1 MTTTT
6 ISTRTRT
13 RTRTTEEAGS
23 RRVPTGKLKAAL
35 SALAATALLAAGTP
49 AATLTAHAKESD
61 KVTAEAVR
69 AGYPAGA
76 GDLGSLPGH
85 TGTTSSAGRNAPG
98 ICDRTPAVRDHLML
112 LLTSALT
119 PGYQGDCAGVT
130 GEWLARL
137 TFLEL
142 IGPAVRLT
150 SLRRG
155 DFARLAN
162 VRTLYITEQSHLTVL
177 PPDAFDG
184 LTGLEELRGYE
195 NGITTVST
203 GAFHGLP
210 SLRELHLHDNRISRL
225 EAGAF
230 TGLVSL
236 ETLVLYRNRIE
247 AFPFD
252 ELEALPALK
261 RLHITDNPGHAHGV
275 EVSPTSLHVPLGG
288 SASYRLRLTAAPS
301 TYGAR
306 VGPTPDMAV
315 VGVAPGMLTFTQDD
329 WFRSQEVTVSAP
341 QDSPTG
347 HGSVRHQVLDA
358 DYANRI
364 VGPVPQVRLWIG
376 TAPPSPPFPALHV
389 ADARTREGGDAPLV
403 FTVTLD
409 RAAPGEVTVDYATS
423 DGTAREGE
431 DYTRAA
437 GTLTFAPGERKKTVP
452 VAVLD
457 DARDEGEESLSLTLS
472 GASGARIARV
482 VATGT
487 ITNDDELPK
496 AWLARFGRTVAGQ
509 VVDAVGARLEGPA
522 SPHVTAGGIELGQA
536 RSGDTLRNL
545 ALAGGARVDSASEPL
560 ARVRSRAISPTA
572 REVLAESRFHLRSEG
587 TAGGPALSAWGRVAT
602 GGFDG
607 EVDDTRID
615 GTVTTAIVGAD
626 VERGRMTAGAAV
638 SYSRGDGE
646 FAATGRLASDRERG
660 EVESTLTSVHPY
672 LRARLSERTAV
683 WAMAG
688 VGAGKLTL
696 TEKGGT
702 PIRTDIRM
710 RMGAV
715 GAKGTLVP
723 APESG
728 GLELSVK
735 SDAFWV
741 RSSSDAVR
749 SRTAGV
755 LQAAEA
761 EADATRV
768 RLVLEGE
775 RAFALD
781 GGGTL
786 TPTIEMGARH
796 DGGDAQTGAGFELGA
811 GVRYA
816 TDRVRIEG
824 SAHAL
829 VAHERRGYREWG
841 ASGSIRIDPG
851 TFGRG
856 VSLTVAPSVGATP
869 NGVDRLWSLRDA
881 RSLARGGRREARS
894 RLEAELGYGLRA
906 RAGRGAATPYT
917 GLSLSEGGGR
927 EMRVGVRRA
936 VTPDLA
942 MGLEAARSDRDQE
955 ASGNALRAQVAMR
968 W

>member
-1 MTTTT
+1 MTTITIRTT
-6 ISTRTRT
+6 
-13 RTRTTEEAGS
+13 TRTTSRRTKEAGS
-23 RRVPTGKLKAAL
+23 RRVPAGKLKAAL
-35 SALAATALLAAGTP
+35 SALAAAALLAAGTP

-61 KVTAEAVR
+61 KVTTEAGRDGRGVET
-69 AGYPAGA
+69 
-76 GDLGSLPGH
+76 GDLTSVPTP
-85 TGTTSSAGRNAPG
+85 TGAARSSPRTATRNAQG
-98 ICDRTPAVRDHLML
+98 ICDRTPAVRDHLTL

-119 PGYQGDCAGVT
+119 PGYRGDCAGVT
-130 GEWLARL
+130 DEWLSRL

-142 IGPAVRLT
+142 VDPAVRLT

-155 DFARLAN
+155 DFAGLAN
-162 VRTLYITEQSHLTVL
+162 VRTLYITEQSQLTVL
-177 PPDAFDG
+177 PPGAFDG
-184 LTGLEELRGYE
+184 LTGLEELRAFE

-210 SLRELHLHDNRISRL
+210 SLRKLLLHDNRISRI

-230 TGLVSL
+230 TGLVAL
-236 ETLVLYRNRIE
+236 ETLVLHRNRIE
-247 AFPFD
+247 RFPFD

-301 TYGAR
+301 NHGAW
-306 VGPTPDMAV
+306 VGPTPDTAV
-315 VGVAPGMLTFTQDD
+315 VGVTPGVLTFTQDD
-329 WFRSQEVTVSAP
+329 WFRSQEVTVSVP
-341 QDSPTG
+341 EDGPTG
-347 HGSVRHQVLDA
+347 RGSLRHQVLDA

-376 TAPPSPPFPALHV
+376 TAPPSPPFPALYV
-389 ADARTREGGDAPLV
+389 AGARTREGGDAPLV

-409 RAAPGEVTVDYATS
+409 RVAPGEVTVDYATS

-431 DYTRAA
+431 DYSRAA

-457 DARDEGEESLSLTLS
+457 DARDEGEESFSLTLS
-472 GASGARIARV
+472 RASGARIARA

-487 ITNDDELPK
+487 ITDDDELPK

-522 SPHVTAGGIELGQA
+522 SPHVTAGGIELGRAGPGPSRRYITGNERMDSAGEPEA
-536 RSGDTLRNL
+536 RMRSREITPTEREI
-545 ALAGGARVDSASEPL
+545 LAG
-560 ARVRSRAISPTA
+560 
-572 REVLAESRFHLRSEG
+572 SRFHLRSERRD
-587 TAGGPALSAWGRVAT
+587 AGPALSAWGRVAT

-615 GTVTTAIVGAD
+615 GTVTTAIAGAD

-672 LRARLSERTAV
+672 LRARLSERTSV

-696 TEKGGT
+696 AEKGGT

-723 APESG
+723 APETG

-749 SRTAGV
+749 SRTAGN
-755 LQAAEA
+755 LQAA

-775 RAFALD
+775 RAFTLD

-796 DGGDAQTGAGFELGA
+796 DGGDAETGAGFELGT

-851 TFGRG
+851 AFGRG
-856 VSLTVAPSVGATP
+856 VSLTLAPSVGATP
-869 NGVDRLWSLRDA
+869 NAVDRLWSLRDA
-881 RSLARGGRREARS
+881 RSLARSGRREARS

-906 RAGRGAATPYT
+906 RAGRGVTTPYT

-927 EMRVGVRRA
+927 EMRVGARWA
-936 VTPDLA
+936 VAPDLA

>member
-1 MTTTT
+1 MTTITIRTT
-6 ISTRTRT
+6 IRTT
-13 RTRTTEEAGS
+13 TRTTTRRTKEAGS
-23 RRVPTGKLKAAL
+23 RRVPAGKLKAAL
-35 SALAATALLAAGTP
+35 SALAAAALLAAGTP

-61 KVTAEAVR
+61 KVTTEAGRDGRGVET
-69 AGYPAGA
+69 
-76 GDLGSLPGH
+76 GDLTSVPTP
-85 TGTTSSAGRNAPG
+85 TGAARTATRNAQG

-119 PGYQGDCAGVT
+119 PGYRGDCAGVT

-142 IGPAVRLT
+142 VDPAVGLT

-155 DFARLAN
+155 DFAGLAN
-162 VRTLYITEQSHLTVL
+162 VRTLYITEQSQLTVL
-177 PPDAFDG
+177 PPGAFEG
-184 LTGLEELRGYE
+184 LTGLEELRAFE

-203 GAFHGLP
+203 GAFHGLT
-210 SLRELHLHDNRISRL
+210 SLRKLLLHDNRISRI

-230 TGLVSL
+230 TGLVAL
-236 ETLVLYRNRIE
+236 ETLVLHRNRIE

-301 TYGAR
+301 NHGAW
-306 VGPTPDMAV
+306 VGPTPDTAV
-315 VGVAPGMLTFTQDD
+315 VGVTPGVLTFTQDD
-329 WFRSQEVTVSAP
+329 WFRSQEVTVSVP
-341 QDSPTG
+341 EDGPTG
-347 HGSVRHQVLDA
+347 RGSLRHQVLAA

-376 TAPPSPPFPALHV
+376 TAPPSPPFPALYV
-389 ADARTREGGDAPLV
+389 ADARAREGRDAPLV

-437 GTLTFAPGERKKTVP
+437 GTLTFAPGERKNTVP

-457 DARDEGEESLSLTLS
+457 DARDESEESFSLTLS
-472 GASGARIARV
+472 RASGARIARA

-522 SPHVTAGGIELGQA
+522 SPHVTAGGIGLGRKPA
-536 RSGDTLRNL
+536 PAHPGATSPETSAWTPPGSRKRACEAGRITPTEREI
-545 ALAGGARVDSASEPL
+545 LAG
-560 ARVRSRAISPTA
+560 
-572 REVLAESRFHLRSEG
+572 SRFHLRSERRD
-587 TAGGPALSAWGRVAT
+587 AGPALSAWGRVAT

-672 LRARLSERTAV
+672 LRARLSERTSV

-696 TEKGGT
+696 AEKGGT
-702 PIRTDIRM
+702 PDPHRH
-710 RMGAV
+710 
-715 GAKGTLVP
+715 P
-723 APESG
+723 
-728 GLELSVK
+728 
-735 SDAFWV
+735 DA
-741 RSSSDAVR
+741 D
-749 SRTAGV
+749 
-755 LQAAEA
+755 
-761 EADATRV
+761 
-768 RLVLEGE
+768 
-775 RAFALD
+775 
-781 GGGTL
+781 
-786 TPTIEMGARH
+786 
-796 DGGDAQTGAGFELGA
+796 
-811 GVRYA
+811 
-816 TDRVRIEG
+816 
-824 SAHAL
+824 
-829 VAHERRGYREWG
+829 
-841 ASGSIRIDPG
+841 
-851 TFGRG
+851 
-856 VSLTVAPSVGATP
+856 
-869 NGVDRLWSLRDA
+869 
-881 RSLARGGRREARS
+881 GRRRRE
-894 RLEAELGYGLRA
+894 GDPRA
-906 RAGRGAATPYT
+906 RAGDGRARALGQIGRLLGAVLLRCGPFPD
-917 GLSLSEGGGR
+917 GREPPGGR
-927 EMRVGVRRA
+927 GRRHPRSPRARRRA
-936 VTPDLA
+936 GFHA
-942 MGLEAARSDRDQE
+942 
-955 ASGNALRAQVAMR
+955 
-968 W
+968 

>member
-1 MTTTT
+1 MTTITT
-6 ISTRTRT
+6 TRTK
-13 RTRTTEEAGS
+13 EAGS
-23 RRVPTGKLKAAL
+23 RRVPTGRRKGAL
-35 SALAATALLAAGTP
+35 LALAATALLAAGPP
-49 AATLTAHAKESD
+49 AATLTAHAKETD
-61 KVTAEAVR
+61 MVAAESGR
-69 AGYPAGA
+69 DGGGA
-76 GDLGSLPGH
+76 ETGDLVSRPGR
-85 TGTTSSAGRNAPG
+85 TGTTSSAGRNAQG
-98 ICDRTPAVRDHLML
+98 VCDRTPAVRDHLML
-112 LLTSALT
+112 LLRSALT

-130 GEWLARL
+130 GEWLSRL

-142 IGPAVRLT
+142 VDPAVRLT

-155 DFARLAN
+155 DFAGLAN
-162 VRTLYITEQSHLTVL
+162 VRTLYITEQSQLTVL
-177 PPDAFDG
+177 PPGAFDG
-184 LTGLEELRGYE
+184 LTGLEELRAFE

-203 GAFHGLP
+203 GAFRGLP
-210 SLRELHLHDNRISRL
+210 SLRKLLLHDNRISRI

-230 TGLVSL
+230 TGLVAL
-236 ETLVLYRNRIE
+236 ETLVLHRNRIE
-247 AFPFD
+247 RFPFD

-301 TYGAR
+301 NHGAW
-306 VGPTPDMAV
+306 VGPTPDTAV
-315 VGVAPGMLTFTQDD
+315 VGVAPGVLTFTQDD

-341 QDSPTG
+341 EDSPTG

-749 SRTAGV
+749 SRTAGN
-755 LQAAEA
+755 LQAA

-775 RAFALD
+775 RVFTLD

-796 DGGDAQTGAGFELGA
+796 DGGDAETGAGFELGT

-816 TDRVRIEG
+816 TDQVRIEG

-869 NGVDRLWSLRDA
+869 NAVDRLWSLRDA
-881 RSLARGGRREARS
+881 RSLARSGRRDARS

-906 RAGRGAATPYT
+906 RAGRGVTTPYT
-917 GLSLSEGGGR
+917 GLSLSEGGRR
-927 EMRVGVRRA
+927 EMRVGARWA
-936 VTPDLA
+936 VAPDFA

>member
-6 ISTRTRT
+6 RTK
-13 RTRTTEEAGS
+13 EAGS
-23 RRVPTGKLKAAL
+23 RRGPTGKLKAML
-35 SALAATALLAAGTP
+35 SALATAALLAAGPT

-61 KVTAEAVR
+61 KVTAATVR
-69 AGYPAGA
+69 AGDPAGT
-76 GDLGSLPGH
+76 GDLGSLPGR

-98 ICDRTPAVRDHLML
+98 ICDRSPAVRDHLML

-142 IGPAVRLT
+142 VGPAVQLT

-155 DFARLAN
+155 DFAGLVN
-162 VRTLYITEQSHLTVL
+162 VRTLYITEQSQLTVL
-177 PPDAFDG
+177 PPGVFDG
-184 LTGLEELRGYE
+184 LTGLEELWGFE

-203 GAFHGLP
+203 GAFRGLP
-210 SLRELHLHDNRISRL
+210 SLRELLLHDNRISRL

-236 ETLVLYRNRIE
+236 ETLVLHRNRID

-261 RLHITDNPGHAHGV
+261 GLHITDNPGHAHAV

-288 SASYRLRLTAAPS
+288 SASYRLRLTATPS
-301 TYGAR
+301 THGAR
-306 VGPTPDMAV
+306 VGPTPDVAV

-347 HGSVRHQVLDA
+347 NGSVRHQVLDA
-358 DYANRI
+358 DYAYRI
-364 VGPVPQVRLWIG
+364 VGPVPEVRLWIG
-376 TAPPSPPFPALHV
+376 TAPPSPPFPALYV
-389 ADARTREGGDAPLV
+389 ADARAREGGTAPLV

-409 RAAPGEVTVDYATS
+409 RAAPREVTVDYATS
-423 DGTAREGE
+423 NGTAREGE

-457 DARDEGEESLSLTLS
+457 DARDEGEESFSLTLS
-472 GASGARIARV
+472 RASGARIAKA

-509 VVDAVGARLEGPA
+509 VVDAVDARLEGSA
-522 SPHVTAGGIELGQA
+522 GQHVTAGGIGLGRAGSGPSRRYIAGNERMDSAGEPEA
-536 RSGDTLRNL
+536 RTRSREITPTEREI
-545 ALAGGARVDSASEPL
+545 LAG
-560 ARVRSRAISPTA
+560 
-572 REVLAESRFHLRSEG
+572 SRFHLRSEG
-587 TAGGPALSAWGRVAT
+587 RDAGPALSAWGRVAT

-646 FAATGRLASDRERG
+646 FASTGRLASNRERG
-660 EVESTLTSVHPY
+660 EVESTLTSIHPY
-672 LRARLSERTAV
+672 LRARLSERTSV
-683 WAMAG
+683 WAMGG

-696 TEKGGT
+696 AEKGGT
-702 PIRTDIRM
+702 PVRTDIRM
-710 RMGAV
+710 RMGAG

-723 APESG
+723 APETG

-749 SRTAGV
+749 SRTTGT
-755 LQAAEA
+755 LQAA

-796 DGGDAQTGAGFELGA
+796 DGGDAETGAGFELGA

-906 RAGRGAATPYT
+906 RAGRGVATPYT

-942 MGLEAARSDRDQE
+942 MGLEAARSDRDQD
-955 ASGNALRAQVAMR
+955 ASGNALRVQVAMR